1 MAVDSKRGG
10 QAIPPKQGMQGGSS
24 AGGYP
29 SGEGTGAPGYSV
41 VKPAQ
46 SAELDPKSSGVK
58 VDPIDSTPEGPN
70 TDIFYKAHIGRGDQC
85 IPNGQVPDVGDYQDD
100 DVSHPQGPLFDGPQA
115 SPSSQLNL
123 K

>member
-10 QAIPPKQGMQGGSS
+10 QAIPPKQGMQGGGS
-24 AGGYP
+24 AGAYP
-29 SGEGTGAPGYSV
+29 SGEGTAAPGYKV

-46 SAELDPKSSGVK
+46 SDQIPAPGVK
-58 VDPIDSTPEGPN
+58 VDSIDPTPEGPN
-70 TDIFYKAHIGRGDQC
+70 TDIFYKAHIGRGDSC
-85 IPNGQVPDVGDYQDD
+85 IPVGQVPDVGDYQDD

-115 SPSSQLNL
+115 TPSSGLNL